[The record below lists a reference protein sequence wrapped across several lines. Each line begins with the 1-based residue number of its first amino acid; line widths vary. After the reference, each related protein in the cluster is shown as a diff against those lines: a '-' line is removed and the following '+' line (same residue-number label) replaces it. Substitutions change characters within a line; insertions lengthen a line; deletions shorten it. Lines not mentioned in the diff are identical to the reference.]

1 MTERGNLAD
10 VLDEYLVAL
19 EAGSPPDRDALLA
32 QHPDLAEELKAAL
45 LGVDFVYSAAPRL
58 APEEHADVLPE
69 RSLGDYRLVREL
81 GRGGMAVVYEAE
93 QVSLGRKVA
102 LKVLPFAA
110 VLDPKQ
116 LQRFKNEALAA
127 AQLHHAN
134 IVPVYGVGCERGVHY
149 YAMQYVEEQSLAAAQ
164 ALCAGCP
171 VRELCLD
178 LGRAR
183 DEYGVWGGVLL
194 ENGKPQSAVPRR
206 GRPPKV
212 GSAA

>member
-1 MTERGNLAD
+1 MDRIVPALGPSPSQDAQRREAAALVEVVMTDRSNLAD
-10 VLDEYLVAL
+10 VLDGYLVAL
-19 EAGSPPDRDALLA
+19 EAGSPPDREVLLA

-116 LQRFKNEALAA
+116 L
-127 AQLHHAN
+127 
-134 IVPVYGVGCERGVHY
+134 
-149 YAMQYVEEQSLAAAQ
+149 
-164 ALCAGCP
+164 
-171 VRELCLD
+171 
-178 LGRAR
+178 
-183 DEYGVWGGVLL
+183 
-194 ENGKPQSAVPRR
+194 
-206 GRPPKV
+206 
-212 GSAA
+212 